1 MTDAIRLIVGLGNP
15 GPKYELTRHNAGFW
29 MTDLLADEFKANFL
43 LENNFFGEVAKFRHA
58 GENVFILKPA
68 TYMNLSGKAVQAL
81 SHFYKIPLQ
90 SILVIHDELDLMPGQ
105 IKLKK
110 GGGHAGHN
118 GLRDIHS
125 KMGGADYLRL
135 RVGIGHPRTLNLQ
148 QGVADF
154 VLHMPS
160 KEDHELIVD
169 GLYRARAATTALLSG
184 DKDKANRLLA
194 SPKAAK

>member
-1 MTDAIRLIVGLGNP
+1 MTEVIRLIVGLGNP
-15 GPKYELTRHNAGFW
+15 GLKYETTRHNAGFW
-29 MTDLLADEFKANFL
+29 LADLMADDLNARFT
-43 LENNFFGEVAKFRHA
+43 LESNFFGEVAKCKRD
-58 GENVFILKPA
+58 GENIFLLKPA

-90 SILVIHDELDLMPGQ
+90 SILVLHDELDLMPGQ

-118 GLRDIHS
+118 GLRDIHN
-125 KMGGADYLRL
+125 KMGGGDYWRL
-135 RVGIGHPRTLNLQ
+135 RIGIGHPRTLNLQ

-160 KEDHELIVD
+160 REDHELIVEA
-169 GLYRARAATTALLSG
+169 LYRARHAIPALLDG
-184 DKDKANRLLA
+184 DVDKANRLLA
-194 SPKAAK
+194 SSSKA

>member
-1 MTDAIRLIVGLGNP
+1 MTEANRLIVGLGNP
-15 GPKYELTRHNAGFW
+15 GRQYEATRHNAGFW
-29 MTDLLADEFKANFL
+29 MADLIADDFNTSFL
-43 LENNFFGEVAKFRHA
+43 LENNFFAEVAKFKTG

-81 SHFYKIPLQ
+81 SHFYKIPLE

-118 GLRDIHS
+118 GLRDIHN
-125 KMGGADYLRL
+125 KMGDSNYWRL

-160 KEDHELIVD
+160 KEDHERIVD
-169 GLYRARAATTALLSG
+169 SLYRARQAIPALLAG

-194 SPKAAK
+194 EPKV